1 VVRRRTL
8 VPLLVVCAGVAA
20 VLGYGLTHQDD
31 ANNGPTGINPAFHRY
46 AAPALP
52 QQTLRDRPFSLQAL
66 RGKPVVVNFWGS
78 WCGPCRR
85 EVPELVKVADRY
97 AGRVSFVGV
106 DVGDSTS
113 KALKFA
119 RAHGIR
125 YPLVPDPSYEHA
137 LDWRAGGTPW
147 TFIVDKRGE
156 VVDQLFGQT
165 TAAALSK
172 KLDDLLSA

>member
-1 VVRRRTL
+1 VRRRTF
-8 VPLLVVCAGVAA
+8 VPLVVVCLGVAA
-20 VLGYGLTHQDD
+20 VLGYGLTHQND
-31 ANNGPTGINPAFHRY
+31 AKSGFSGINPSFHRY

-52 QQTLRDRPFSLQAL
+52 DRTLQDRPFSLQAL

-78 WCGPCRR
+78 WCPPCRK
-85 EVPELVKVADRY
+85 EVPQLVQVADRY

-106 DVGDSTS
+106 DVGDSTK

-119 RAHGIR
+119 RSHGVR

-137 LDWRAGGTPW
+137 VDWRAGGTPW
-147 TFIVDKRGE
+147 TFIVNKQGE

-165 TAAALSK
+165 TAAALEK